1 MRPLLA
7 DPALKPQPHH
17 IRTARERA
25 LELLRIRYSSPLF
38 RLGDADAI
46 RRHVRFEPGAPG
58 VIVMVLAGEIVVV
71 FNATPHTTTQTG
83 GRDAHGTCTRRWPS
97 AESFYADGA
106 FTVPARTVAVFR
118 P

>member
-17 IRTARERA
+17 IATARERA

-46 RRHVRFEPGAPG
+46 RRLVRFEPGAPG

-71 FNATPHTTTQTG
+71 FNATPRADHA
-83 GRDAHGTCTRRWPS
+83 GRRGARPSPAPGARRARVVLRRRRVHGPGADRRS
-97 AESFYADGA
+97 
-106 FTVPARTVAVFR
+106 VP

>member
-17 IRTARERA
+17 IATARERA

-46 RRHVRFEPGAPG
+46 RRLVRF
-58 VIVMVLAGEIVVV
+58 
-71 FNATPHTTTQTG
+71 
-83 GRDAHGTCTRRWPS
+83 DARR
-97 AESFYADGA
+97 
-106 FTVPARTVAVFR
+106 ARA
-118 P
+118 